1 MIFHSFSLQHAQDI
15 KEKRQLHS
23 KSDAAEL
30 LLNGCGSILS
40 VRLVVAKKC
49 ASCSYSDFILYLRRP
64 RKYIARVSFFRTYC
78 ILEKKTLLVVT
89 LSPMYFH
96 TRAKNNKR
104 RSILPG
110 ETVPFAEKESPRF
123 TTPVLSVSQP
133 AMQRE
138 AIIEMFMNPGEKR

>member
-1 MIFHSFSLQHAQDI
+1 MPRAVTVTSFYIYEGQENILQ
-15 KEKRQLHS
+15 EYLFS
-23 KSDAAEL
+23 GL
-30 LLNGCGSILS
+30 T
-40 VRLVVAKKC
+40 VFWKKN
-49 ASCSYSDFILYLRRP
+49 
-64 RKYIARVSFFRTYC
+64 
-78 ILEKKTLLVVT
+78 LLVVT

-110 ETVPFAEKESPRF
+110 ETVPFAEQESPRF